1 MRRFVCLVISLVLLF
16 GGVSVAAMDFEF
28 DDLFGDDLLTDLE
41 SVGDTVRPEEA
52 LLTQEGWELGGHY
65 NLSLNASRTQMEGFD
80 PEDMFRIALG
90 SDFYFDARPDPN
102 FRVFAKMKLAA
113 NTAKDNDVSLQLKLG
128 ELFSDF
134 NYENKLF
141 FRAGKQNARWGVGYF
156 FSPADVI
163 SVGRIDPQ
171 DPDKQLEGP
180 IALKI
185 HYPFKSNNYYTYLL
199 FDGAKAFSEIAIAPK
214 AEFVFGRSE
223 IGLGAYYQK
232 GKAPRAMATVSS
244 SLGNI
249 GLFAEVVVSRGSD
262 KGFVGELGLADYP
275 IRQKEQLFLHATA
288 GAHYAFNDPEGHFNV
303 TGAVQYYFNGEGYRD
318 QAMIADFRGA
328 YSVLLIS
335 KPDLVK
341 HVAKNDLSSTGR
353 HYLAVLGNW
362 NKIFNSKFSLSGAW
376 TANLSDRS
384 GVVSSTLSLPS
395 FSRISPSVGVS
406 FNYGDA
412 FTEFGLAGKRV
423 TTVFAAVT
431 LGSGSF

>member
-1 MRRFVCLVISLVLLF
+1 MRRIFCLAITIFLIC
-16 GGVSVAAMDFEF
+16 GGLSVAAVDFDF
-28 DDLFGDDLLTDLE
+28 DDLFQDDLVTDVE
-41 SVGDTVRPEEA
+41 PTGGTARPEEA
-52 LLTQEGWELGGHY
+52 LLTQDGWELGGHY

-90 SDFYFDARPDPN
+90 SDVYLDARPDPD
-102 FRVFAKMKLAA
+102 FRVFAKINLAA
-113 NTAKDNDVSLQLKLG
+113 NAKADDASLRLKLR

-134 NYENKLF
+134 NYENRVF

-163 SVGRIDPQ
+163 SAGRIDPQ
-171 DPDKQLEGP
+171 DPDKELEGP
-180 IALKI
+180 IALKV
-185 HYPFKSNNYYTYLL
+185 HYPVKSNNYYTYLL
-199 FDGAKAFSEIAIAPK
+199 FDQASALDRIALAPK
-214 AEFVFGRSE
+214 AEFVLGRSE
-223 IGLGAYYQK
+223 VGLGAFYQK
-232 GKAPRAMATVSS
+232 DRVPRVMATVSS
-244 SLGNI
+244 SLGDV
-249 GLFAEVVVSRGSD
+249 GLFAEAVVSKGSD
-262 KGFVGELGLADYP
+262 KGFVGELGLIDYP
-275 IRQKEQLFLHATA
+275 LHRREQLFLHATA
-288 GAHYAFNDPEGHFNV
+288 GAHYMFNDPEGHFNL
-303 TGAVQYYFNGEGYRD
+303 TGAVQYYFNGEGYED
-318 QAMIADFRGA
+318 QALITDFRAA

-362 NKIFNSKFSLSGAW
+362 GKMFNSKFSLSGAW

-384 GVVSSTLSLPS
+384 GIVSSTLSLPS
-395 FSRISPSVGVS
+395 LSRISPSVGVS

-423 TTVFAAVT
+423 TTVFASVT